1 MADSAKV
8 HIVIDFGSNLIKC
21 GYSCETLPR
30 FEIPNVVGKVKKN
43 SLFVLRDSDNY
54 YCGYDALYAGTS
66 LEISYPRLEN
76 NGIIDT
82 SEEGLK
88 NIRNLLKY
96 IIEDKMK
103 SSNQTNN
110 VLIVDSLFTTAKE
123 RSAMADILFN
133 DLKIYQIHFEPQS
146 LMTLYSTSKTS
157 GLVVESGEITT
168 EIVPIIENY
177 VITDGISTFPIAGR
191 EITRRLEIEY
201 KNSLQLNNVDNH
213 YWMSQRIKEKFSR
226 VFESTEEY
234 EKFIESNLWM
244 AQSFKLPDGNSLSV
258 GKEVFEFPEA
268 IFNPS
273 LININC
279 KNLPLTVLDSINKC
293 DISARKELYNN
304 IIVGGGNSLISGFS
318 SRLRWDIND
327 YSGKEDGCNIIDM
340 RERKYSAWT
349 GASGLCSLS
358 SFSDNWISKED
369 YLENGEKIFED
380 NYLFNYGYI
389 PGRIKRK
396 KLDKTKEGDDSGMD
410 ILEKIA

>member
-1 MADSAKV
+1 MTDSTKV

-43 SLFVLRDSDNY
+43 SLFVLRDYDNY
-54 YCGYDALYAGTS
+54 YCGYDALYGGTS
-66 LEISYPRLEN
+66 LDLKYPRLEN

-88 NIRNLLKY
+88 DIRSLLKY

-123 RSAMADILFN
+123 RAAMADILFN

-157 GLVVESGEITT
+157 GLVVESGEMTT

-177 VITDGISTFPIAGR
+177 VITDGISAFPIAGR
-191 EITRRLEIEY
+191 EITKRLEIEY
-201 KNSLQLNNVDNH
+201 KNLLHVNNVDNH
-213 YWMSQRIKEKFSR
+213 YWMSQRIKEKYSQI
-226 VFESTEEY
+226 FESAEEFDNFT
-234 EKFIESNLWM
+234 KSNDF
-244 AQSFKLPDGNSLSV
+244 QKQEYSLPDGNKFEI
-258 GKEVFEFPEA
+258 GKEVYEFPEA

-273 LININC
+273 IINFNC
-279 KNLPLTVLDSINKC
+279 KNLPQTILESINKC
-293 DISARKELYNN
+293 DISCRKELYNN
-304 IIVGGGNSLISGFS
+304 IILGGGNTLINGFGK
-318 SRLRWDIND
+318 RLKIEIDKN
-327 YSGKEDGCNIIDM
+327 SGKKNGCGLVEIE
-340 RERKYSAWT
+340 ERKYSAWT

-389 PGRIKRK
+389 QGRIKRK
-396 KLDKTKEGDDSGMD
+396 KLDKTREIDDSGME